1 MSETEQTWDRLPL
14 WFTEKPITVAIGN
27 ANEHKSYSD
36 MYWNDRATSINY
48 HVLSFVNCAAG

>member
-27 ANEHKSYSD
+27 ANEHRVTVTCIG
-36 MYWNDRATSINY
+36 MTGLRVSIIT
-48 HVLSFVNCAAG
+48 C